1 MKGDDY
7 YEKIIV
13 MVILC
18 FSLSSITVEAA
29 KQEQLQNTKVPQN
42 LFDGFMHD
50 LFAKDILDS
59 VEGFYKDDT
68 MSVSIQDGVELSAD
82 KEGRFIMK
90 FIVLPHSKLPG
101 KKGKT
106 TGTDTITFRV
116 DPYLL
121 GTESNGRKSAIT
133 FLNLE
138 HNDPTKQN

>member
-1 MKGDDY
+1 MK
-7 YEKIIV
+7 KIIV

>member
-1 MKGDDY
+1 MK
-7 YEKIIV
+7 KITV
-13 MVILC
+13 MMILC
-18 FSLSSITVEAA
+18 FSLSSITVEAV
-29 KQEQLQNTKVPQN
+29 KQEQHQNTKVPQN

-59 VEGFYKDDT
+59 VEDFYKDDT

-101 KKGKT
+101 KKGKI

-121 GTESNGRKSAIT
+121 GTGSNGRKSAIT